1 MLRQQGI
8 LVGKRNPE
16 AEDVDEHIAGFENY
30 LTSSDK

>member
-16 AEDVDEHIAGFENY
+16 TEDVDEHIAGFENY